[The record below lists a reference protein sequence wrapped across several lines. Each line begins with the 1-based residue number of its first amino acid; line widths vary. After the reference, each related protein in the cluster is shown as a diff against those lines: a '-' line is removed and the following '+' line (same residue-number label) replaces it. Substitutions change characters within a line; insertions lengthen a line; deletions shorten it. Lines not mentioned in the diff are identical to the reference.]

1 MPSNALVESTINGLS
16 PEIYWKMNQTSGTT
30 IPQNGT
36 ATTGAIS
43 LSGTYTLAN
52 DELIIGDAARFITFG
67 TDGKG
72 TASKGN
78 FTVPTTTT
86 SVSFL
91 MKMKADFNDYTL
103 APYIYTLGAFGDASS
118 NSNVQTSL
126 RFTAPNERYIST
138 LSESGTGIDS
148 VNTYG
153 VIYPGNFYSSNTVYH
168 IAITRGPDE
177 ISGIVKEKIYVNGV
191 LRFTGIVDYPTDGS
205 GVTTFYINTIWDDR
219 PGFNISLGH
228 FAIWD
233 RVLLRSEI
241 YSIAEA
247 AGYNTYQYL
256 PPGDDTSD
264 TYWGTYESIQANL
277 KQTVSKTLLI
287 PLDPLVDRNIINPE
301 EAYENVEF

>member
-1 MPSNALVESTINGLS
+1 MPSNALVESTINSLS

-43 LSGTYTLAN
+43 LSGTYTLAD

-72 TASKGN
+72 TASRGN
-78 FTVPTTTT
+78 FSVPVEPMST
-86 SVSFL
+86 SFL
-91 MKMKADFNDYTL
+91 MKIKADFSDYTS
-103 APYIYTLGAFGDASS
+103 APYIFNLGASGESS
-118 NSNVQTSL
+118 TVNVQASV
-126 RFTAPNERYIST
+126 RFTFPNRWIST
-138 LSESGTGIDS
+138 LFERGTGVDK
-148 VNTYG
+148 TADYG
-153 VIYPGNFYSSNTVYH
+153 LIFPGNFYSSNTVYH

-177 ISGIVKEKIYVNGV
+177 ITNILKERVYVNGT
-191 LRFTGIVDYPTDGS
+191 LRFTSYLDDGYPNGGS
-205 GVTTFYINTIWDDR
+205 DVSTFYINTIWDDR
-219 PGFNISLGH
+219 PGLNVSLGH
-228 FAIWD
+228 LAIWD
-233 RVLLRSEI
+233 RMLTRSEV

-256 PPGDDTSD
+256 PPRDTASN

-277 KQTVSKTLLI
+277 KQSVSKTLLI
-287 PLDPLVDRNIINPE
+287 PSDPLINRSIINPE

>member
-43 LSGTYTLAN
+43 LSGTYTLAD

-91 MKMKADFNDYTL
+91 MKMKADFSNYTD
-103 APYIYTLGAFGDASS
+103 APYIYTLGTSGEQSTQ
-118 NSNVQTSL
+118 NVQTSL
-126 RFTAPNERYIST
+126 RFTVPERNIST
-138 LSESGTGIDS
+138 LFERASGFDWIFDHGL
-148 VNTYG
+148 
-153 VIYPGNFYSSNTVYH
+153 IYPGNFYSSNTVYH

-177 ISGIVKEKIYVNGV
+177 ISGIVKEKVYVNGA
-191 LRFTGIVDYPTDGS
+191 LRFTIEITNGYPEGGS
-205 GVTTFYINTIWDDR
+205 AISNFYINTIWDDR

-233 RVLLRSEI
+233 RVISRSDI

-256 PPGDDTSD
+256 VPKDETSD
-264 TYWGTYESIQANL
+264 GYWGTYESIQANL

-287 PLDPLVDRNIINPE
+287 PLDPLVDRTIINPE